1 MYSLSLTSNSSIYF
15 RYCSDLDSYYEAI
28 QMNVTV
34 TGYYTF
40 LINSEMK
47 TMYAYIYRNNFNPSD
62 VSNNVLIH
70 SEDSDNQGQFRL
82 SGFLEAN
89 MKYIFVMTTSSRNV
103 IGNVLIQAFGLSYI
117 GFNRILNTLSV
128 FQTVY
133 TSKLTLNSS
142 TYPFIY
148 AWSTVYYEAI
158 QVNVRRSG
166 YLPVIIGI
174 PDSSTVQS
182 NYSSELTTNSPTY
195 SPRCT
200 QLNYYYET
208 IRMHV
213 GETGYYALT
222 SNSSISTFAYIYKD
236 GFNPM
241 NPFENLLSLSQD
253 YGSSVGYNFKL
264 IAYLHTGT
272 TYILVVTT
280 ASANI
285 TGNFSI
291 QTFGPNTITLDPYS
305 KYFVS
310 FVNHQQRITTSH
322 WTPFSPLNNKRSENF
337 K

>member
-117 GFNRILNTLSV
+117 GFNRIC
-128 FQTVY
+128 
-133 TSKLTLNSS
+133 
-142 TYPFIY
+142 
-148 AWSTVYYEAI
+148 
-158 QVNVRRSG
+158 